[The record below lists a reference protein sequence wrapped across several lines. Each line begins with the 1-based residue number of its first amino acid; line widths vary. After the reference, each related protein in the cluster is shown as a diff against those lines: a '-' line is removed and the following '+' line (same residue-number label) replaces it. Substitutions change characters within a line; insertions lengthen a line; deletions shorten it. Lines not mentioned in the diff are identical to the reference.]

1 MDGPYEGDTLD
12 ENHDLV
18 VKLNLRIVEAVYSKG
33 QGAGDGCV

>member
-1 MDGPYEGDTLD
+1 MVHIKETL

-33 QGAGDGCV
+33 